1 MDTQLACTRNDE
13 PGNQPSQLNLSSTFQ
28 TNRVRLLSRPLS
40 APRTTRAWSA
50 SASRPTSN
58 HHSERS
64 SASQRLTSACQLKQR
79 PKTTASIQ
87 SGQRKRNNYEDQ
99 AQKLEP
105 QSEEVHHYQ
114 SHDPSQAT
122 TRQKSSLTDEKLK
135 REFREPGEDLN
146 GESPMPKELRTDS
159 ALSLMWYNLHEN
171 GTTSLGNTFSHVD
184 PLRTGFVPLDT
195 FISVLVRFGM
205 ESESATQI
213 GHIFGSISKK
223 NERDSSVNWIEW
235 LKSVQHS
242 SDKNLQTKRK
252 NGEQNAINNERK
264 KYSVE
269 QVLSL
274 LHLRY
279 NKNPVAFRQ
288 LFRNLDDDRDM
299 ELTQVQI
306 REFVQK
312 IIPDICENSLD
323 AFIHTLPFSNT
334 YPTGV
339 APVFFQHLRVVYRQF
354 VQRILSSTISLENS
368 NTPSLEPRSRC
379 STVEAQNLSALLS
392 PRSLQ
397 ASQHSAMSLQERTQ
411 HMHSTHHSSHPNS
424 VLSDDRRRIQSAES
438 VMRNGHASAYK
449 STHPRISNHSSRQSQ
464 RIANVKPTSSQQQRA
479 LSSMHLLEVDQLDKP
494 VLIRSLKA
502 KGPTQINLVPSRSL
516 LSLSIEEQNAFVSN
530 KPGAGLSLCQGFA
543 EPIRVRDSE
552 KKMRDLAAMS
562 RDAFI
567 QECQKCD
574 PHHTGV
580 IPTHAVNRILTEN
593 FDLNFSKMAFE
604 HVCHVADCSM
614 DTGIPY
620 IEFIG
625 TFESQLADIFRSSV
639 FIGSSRPVQAETTDR
654 WTLKTVSN
662 SSNQMAPP
670 VADIHEAIKDVMCKC
685 WKQFFRECKKMD
697 ALRHGWITTKQF
709 DTLLTRF
716 GVELNDDQF
725 KRLGY
730 HWRVPKSKKGLGVIP
745 GCLFHPEL
753 FLRREILLI
762 NNQPAGHQKK
772 NRVRVTSAPA

>member
-288 LFRNLDDDRDM
+288 VCF
-299 ELTQVQI
+299 
-306 REFVQK
+306 FV
-312 IIPDICENSLD
+312 
-323 AFIHTLPFSNT
+323 
-334 YPTGV
+334 
-339 APVFFQHLRVVYRQF
+339 
-354 VQRILSSTISLENS
+354 
-368 NTPSLEPRSRC
+368 
-379 STVEAQNLSALLS
+379 
-392 PRSLQ
+392 
-397 ASQHSAMSLQERTQ
+397 
-411 HMHSTHHSSHPNS
+411 
-424 VLSDDRRRIQSAES
+424 
-438 VMRNGHASAYK
+438 
-449 STHPRISNHSSRQSQ
+449 
-464 RIANVKPTSSQQQRA
+464 
-479 LSSMHLLEVDQLDKP
+479 
-494 VLIRSLKA
+494 
-502 KGPTQINLVPSRSL
+502 
-516 LSLSIEEQNAFVSN
+516 
-530 KPGAGLSLCQGFA
+530 
-543 EPIRVRDSE
+543 
-552 KKMRDLAAMS
+552 
-562 RDAFI
+562 
-567 QECQKCD
+567 
-574 PHHTGV
+574 
-580 IPTHAVNRILTEN
+580 
-593 FDLNFSKMAFE
+593 
-604 HVCHVADCSM
+604 
-614 DTGIPY
+614 
-620 IEFIG
+620 
-625 TFESQLADIFRSSV
+625 IFRTCEHS
-639 FIGSSRPVQAETTDR
+639 
-654 WTLKTVSN
+654 
-662 SSNQMAPP
+662 
-670 VADIHEAIKDVMCKC
+670 
-685 WKQFFRECKKMD
+685 
-697 ALRHGWITTKQF
+697 
-709 DTLLTRF
+709 
-716 GVELNDDQF
+716 
-725 KRLGY
+725 
-730 HWRVPKSKKGLGVIP
+730 
-745 GCLFHPEL
+745 
-753 FLRREILLI
+753 EINTI
-762 NNQPAGHQKK
+762 
-772 NRVRVTSAPA
+772 